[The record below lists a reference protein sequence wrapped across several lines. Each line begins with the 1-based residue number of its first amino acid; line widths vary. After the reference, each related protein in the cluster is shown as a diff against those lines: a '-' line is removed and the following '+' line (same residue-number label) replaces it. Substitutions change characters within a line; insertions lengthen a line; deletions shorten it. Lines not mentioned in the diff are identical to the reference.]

1 MNRCPPLLAATLLLC
16 VLGPGFSLRGLE
28 SPGESFEAVVEPTAS
43 LDLALEVSGVVREVH
58 VEEGELVE
66 GGQPLLSLEDQL
78 EQLAVEEATI
88 RQRRAEERLA
98 KLEVKRKRYERLRQ
112 QDLLSEDEYLD
123 LLLQLADARSQEEL
137 ARNQRAVAE
146 EQLRR
151 RTLFAPQAGMVFR
164 SGPSAGEAVR
174 PLESL
179 VTLIDT
185 TERIARF
192 FLPARLVDRYEA
204 GQEVPLRSVG
214 SPQDAPPVLTTV
226 QSVDPFVDP
235 ATSQFRLAL
244 RLPEDS
250 PLPPGAIVELRPEP

>member
-1 MNRCPPLLAATLLLC
+1 MNRCLPLFAATLFLFAP
-16 VLGPGFSLRGLE
+16 VLPSPLFAQNG
-28 SPGESFEAVVEPTAS
+28 PGESFEAVVEPTAS
-43 LDLALEVSGVVREVH
+43 LDLALEVSGVVREVQA
-58 VEEGELVE
+58 EEGEFVDA
-66 GGQPLLSLEDQL
+66 GQPLLSLEDQL
-78 EQLAVEEATI
+78 EQLAAEEATI
-88 RQRRAEERLA
+88 RQRRAEDRLA
-98 KLEVKRKRYERLRQ
+98 KLEAKRERYERLQQ

-179 VTLIDT
+179 VTLVDT
-185 TERIARF
+185 TELIARF
-192 FLPARLVDRYEA
+192 FLPARLVDRYSS
-204 GQEVPLRSVG
+204 GQKIPLRPVG
-214 SPQDAPPVLTTV
+214 ARAETPPVLTTV

-235 ATSQFRLAL
+235 TTSQFRLTL
-244 RLPEDS
+244 RLPPDS